1 MPRRCVLRLQ
11 SIFAATL
18 LMPLMTAR
26 SQTIRD
32 SSGVQI
38 VESRGPMIPASRAWR
53 IEVRPMVAIGGQPAD
68 ADTIN
73 ELLLVMGITRLS
85 DGRFAVGVQASAAVR
100 FYDSRGKYLG
110 FAGRRGQGP
119 GEFRQIMGVWATR
132 CDTLVV
138 LDNGELE
145 IFTGAG
151 KFVGQGASRARG
163 DAFIYPADVLS
174 DGSYLGVQYDER
186 SVPAA
191 GRARRTQP
199 VVRVSRDGAR
209 VDTIGT
215 SLSGEE
221 VFDGRNWFG
230 QRVAFTGPGLVAG
243 NDSSAFITSPVA
255 SEITQVTW
263 DGQVTRLIRLP
274 DRGRKPGNQE
284 IRDYRAWAM
293 AMPGEDGR
301 AMSAA
306 GKARAAQFL
315 ERTVYADRM
324 PSFGNL
330 IVDRSGNLWV
340 QRFDH
345 RSVFFTPGPARTQ
358 TMSVP
363 STWDVMDQN
372 GRWLM
377 TVELPSRFTPVEIG
391 ADYVAGLA
399 RDEDEIE
406 QVRVYR
412 LRKSDSP

>member
-1 MPRRCVLRLQ
+1 MPRLLALAKA
-11 SIFAATL
+11 FAATV
-18 LMPLMTAR
+18 LMPFMTAQ
-26 SQTIRD
+26 SQTVRD
-32 SSGVQI
+32 SSGIQI
-38 VESRGPMIPASRAWR
+38 VESRGPVTSESRAWR
-53 IEVRPMVAIGGQPAD
+53 IEPNPIVTIGGRAAD

-119 GEFRQIMGVWATR
+119 GEFRQIMGVWKTR
-132 CDTLVV
+132 GDTLVV

-163 DAFIYPADVLS
+163 GAFIYPADVLS
-174 DGSYLGVQYDER
+174 DGSYLAVQYDER

-191 GRARRTQP
+191 GRARRKQP

-209 VDTIGT
+209 VDTIAS
-215 SLSGEE
+215 SLSAED

-230 QRVAFTGPGLVAG
+230 QGVAFTGPGRVAG
-243 NDSSAFITSPVA
+243 NDSSAFITSPVTA
-255 SEITQVTW
+255 EITQVTW
-263 DGQVTRLIRLP
+263 DGRRTRLIRLP
-274 DRGRKPGNQE
+274 DRGRKPGSEE
-284 IRDYRAWAM
+284 IRDYRNWAM

-301 AMSAA
+301 PMSGAM
-306 GKARAAQFL
+306 KARVTQSL
-315 ERTVYADRM
+315 ERVVYADRM

-330 IVDRSGNLWV
+330 VVDRAGNLWV

-363 STWDVMDQN
+363 GTWDVIDQN
-372 GRWLM
+372 GRWVT
-377 TVELPSRFTPVEIG
+377 TVELPARFTPVEIG
-391 ADYVAGLA
+391 SDYVAGLA

-412 LRKSDSP
+412 LRKPDAP

>member
-1 MPRRCVLRLQ
+1 
-11 SIFAATL
+11 
-18 LMPLMTAR
+18 
-26 SQTIRD
+26 
-32 SSGVQI
+32 
-38 VESRGPMIPASRAWR
+38 
-53 IEVRPMVAIGGQPAD
+53 
-68 ADTIN
+68 
-73 ELLLVMGITRLS
+73 
-85 DGRFAVGVQASAAVR
+85 
-100 FYDSRGKYLG
+100 
-110 FAGRRGQGP
+110 
-119 GEFRQIMGVWATR
+119 
-132 CDTLVV
+132 
-138 LDNGELE
+138 
-145 IFTGAG
+145 
-151 KFVGQGASRARG
+151 
-163 DAFIYPADVLS
+163 
-174 DGSYLGVQYDER
+174 
-186 SVPAA
+186 
-191 GRARRTQP
+191 
-199 VVRVSRDGAR
+199 
-209 VDTIGT
+209 
-215 SLSGEE
+215 
-221 VFDGRNWFG
+221 
-230 QRVAFTGPGLVAG
+230 
-243 NDSSAFITSPVA
+243 
-255 SEITQVTW
+255 
-263 DGQVTRLIRLP
+263 
-274 DRGRKPGNQE
+274 
-284 IRDYRAWAM
+284 M

-372 GRWLM
+372 GRWLT